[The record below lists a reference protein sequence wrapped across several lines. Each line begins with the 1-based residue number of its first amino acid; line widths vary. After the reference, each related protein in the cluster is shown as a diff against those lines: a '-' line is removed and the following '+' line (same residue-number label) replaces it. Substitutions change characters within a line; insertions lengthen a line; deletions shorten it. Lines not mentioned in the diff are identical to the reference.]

1 MRGFYPDHDKERNN
15 DYRVSLTH
23 LLIHGRITVM
33 LPPVPLIRPLRGH
46 LPPERGKAFIGRLP
60 LTAILPPWGRCPHTP
75 ARFFTLCKF
84 DLPNQRFG
92 VSLMKK
98 SGAKNFICAARTS
111 FAALWKDITDGT

>member
-1 MRGFYPDHDKERNN
+1 MAIAA
-15 DYRVSLTH
+15 SC
-23 LLIHGRITVM
+23 
-33 LPPVPLIRPLRGH
+33 
-46 LPPERGKAFIGRLP
+46 RLAAMGTLSP
-60 LTAILPPWGRCPHTP
+60 IPP